1 MRYHRRCPYLGSTRK
16 PRWTLR
22 SEQSGA
28 RVDLAQ
34 FEVSRLNVWADKK
47 AGVIVTPRGG
57 WRPCG
62 IPRDVTCPADSW
74 KQLCAALPLRGRRTF
89 HQRKLDCSLRQCM
102 QGLWIR
108 NQIGSHI
115 ALYHITLYFIIL
127 YHTSCHIMS
136 QHWIMLHLI
145 ALQLSFLIGRCFS
158 RVADVWARSCHQAV
172 TRKRKLNSRQSFFS
186 MRKSGNV

>member
-1 MRYHRRCPYLGSTRK
+1 MGYHRRCPYLGSTLK

-34 FEVSRLNVWADKK
+34 FEVSRLNVLADKK
-47 AGVIVTPRGG
+47 AGVIITAWGG
-57 WRPCG
+57 CL
-62 IPRDVTCPADSW
+62 PRDITCPADSW

-89 HQRKLDCSLRQCM
+89 HQRKLDCSLCQCM

-108 NQIGSHI
+108 NQIVSHI

-145 ALQLSFLIGRCFS
+145 ALHLSFLIGRCFS
-158 RVADVWARSCHQAV
+158 RVVDGRARSCHQAV
-172 TRKRKLNSRQSFFS
+172 TRKRRLN
-186 MRKSGNV
+186 